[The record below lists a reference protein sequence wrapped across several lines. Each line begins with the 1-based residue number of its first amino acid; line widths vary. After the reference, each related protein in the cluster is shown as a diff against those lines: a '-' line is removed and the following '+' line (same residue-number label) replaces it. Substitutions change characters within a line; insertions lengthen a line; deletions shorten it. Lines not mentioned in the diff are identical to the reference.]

1 MHLVLPQFVSVAL
14 VQFVFAA
21 CTIQF
26 SPRTMKSRAESEEAT
41 VFHLSICKVRLLWRG
56 LLQRSELTRAGMP

>member
-26 SPRTMKSRAESEEAT
+26 FPRTMKSRAESEAT